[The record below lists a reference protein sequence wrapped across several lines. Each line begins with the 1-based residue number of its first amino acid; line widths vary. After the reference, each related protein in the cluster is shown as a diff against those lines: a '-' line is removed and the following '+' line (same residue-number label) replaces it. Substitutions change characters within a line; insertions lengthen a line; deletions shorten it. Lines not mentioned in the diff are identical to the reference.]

1 MLRVFNDRYIVSLI
15 KVEVKILVLFDL
27 SSAFDTI
34 DHAVLFDLWHD
45 TFGISGTALSF
56 SRPIAHTE
64 PPFKTFNLLKFNDIY
79 TLKLMKF
86 FYKLSN
92 DSLPAYFA
100 SYKTLIQ
107 HLTTRYPLRRPIYE
121 TFKVRHEYARISIKY
136 QLLDFLNKLSESN
149 SEFLDTI
156 LEFVYLQPFIGYN
169 RLITNYLVSLYRYEC
184 RIMNF
189 YVCNIAIV

>member
-1 MLRVFNDRYIVSLI
+1 MSIYNYNYNV
-15 KVEVKILVLFDL
+15 
-27 SSAFDTI
+27 
-34 DHAVLFDLWHD
+34 
-45 TFGISGTALSF
+45 F

-64 PPFKTFNLLKFNDIY
+64 PLFRTFNLLKFNDIY

-107 HLTTRYPLRRPIYE
+107 PLTTRYPLRRPIYE
-121 TFKVRHEYARISIKY
+121 TFKVRHEYARICIKY
-136 QLLDFLNKLSESN
+136 KLLNFLNTLSETN

-156 LEFVYLQPFIGYN
+156 LENVHLQPFIGYS
-169 RLITNYLVSLYRYEC
+169 RLITNHLVSLYRYEC
-184 RIMNF
+184 CIINC
-189 YVCNIAIV
+189 YVCSIAIV